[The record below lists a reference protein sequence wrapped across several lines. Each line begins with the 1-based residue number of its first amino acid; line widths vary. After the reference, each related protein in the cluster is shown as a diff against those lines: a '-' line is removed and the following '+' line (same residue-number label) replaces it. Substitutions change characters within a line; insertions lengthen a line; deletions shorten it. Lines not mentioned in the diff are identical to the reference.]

1 MRSIVVLAGASGAG
15 KTSVAM
21 ELLSKSDEYRLI
33 RSATTR
39 APRGDGHDG
48 EYLYYTEEEFKA
60 LVSHDKLLEY
70 MNYGGNFYGTP
81 YSEIEAAFDEGKTPL
96 LILDLEGVKSLR
108 AKSFDFSVFIFYI
121 YEDLNVIEKRL
132 YDRELLKNP
141 SAEALESFLKRKAA
155 NIRDYLSLPEI
166 ADKFDAFIKNF
177 EIAASADKLLALH
190 ADFLSGKAKNQEE
203 NKKIAEELMLSAKQ
217 KMS

>member
-1 MRSIVVLAGASGAG
+1 MKSILVLAGASGAG

-21 ELLSKSDEYRLI
+21 EILSKCDEYKLI

-60 LVSHDKLLEY
+60 LISRGELLEY

-81 YSEIEAAFDEGKTPL
+81 YSEIELAFSDGKTPL

-108 AKSFDFSVFIFYI
+108 AKSFGFSAFIFYI
-121 YEDLNVIEKRL
+121 YDDINVIERRL
-132 YDRELLKNP
+132 YDRYLSKNP
-141 SAEALESFLKRKAA
+141 TAEALESFLKRKAA
-155 NIRDYLSLPEI
+155 NIKDYSSLPEI
-166 ADKFDAFIKNF
+166 ADKFDAFVLNKEIKS
-177 EIAASADKLLALH
+177 SADCVLSLH
-190 ADFLSGKAKNQEE
+190 RDFSLGKAKNQVE
-203 NKKIAEELMLSAKQ
+203 NLKIAEELSLSAKQ